1 MIIHASHQRHIY
13 FCETGDLATVNSL
26 KICILTTRTYIYVHY
41 SSALD
46 TNQNR
51 ENNIWKIT
59 NQINGIII
67 RQLSAVVVC
76 AIWGTILKTSFLILN
91 IHIYTLH
98 CLRKKI
104 EDVYFRR
111 LIYMFLV
118 VLVFGGVGG
127 GGGGGWDSGRW
138 Q

>member
-26 KICILTTRTYIYVHY
+26 KICILSSRTYIYVHY

-59 NQINGIII
+59 SQINGIII

-91 IHIYTLH
+91 TYIYPWLS
-98 CLRKKI
+98 K
-104 EDVYFRR
+104 EENWGR
-111 LIYMFLV
+111 LFQASDIYVLGCHMSFFIITV
-118 VLVFGGVGG
+118 VIII
-127 GGGGGWDSGRW
+127 SYTP
-138 Q
+138 

>member
-26 KICILTTRTYIYVHY
+26 KICILSSRTYIYVHY

-59 NQINGIII
+59 SQINGIII

-98 CLRKKI
+98 CLR
-104 EDVYFRR
+104 EENWGR
-111 LIYMFLV
+111 LFQASDIYVLGCHMSFFIITV
-118 VLVFGGVGG
+118 VIIFPYTP
-127 GGGGGWDSGRW
+127 
-138 Q
+138 